1 MTRVALFI
9 LGPKVKIG
17 KNIKILEKKKRKKK
31 KKKKRCEFFWGVGW
45 GVYILLIC
53 SVLLREKR
61 ERERYCSF

>member
-9 LGPKVKIG
+9 LGPKAKIG
-17 KNIKILEKKKRKKK
+17 KNIEILEKKKRKK

-45 GVYILLIC
+45 GVYILLIW
-53 SVLLREKR
+53 SILLKEKR